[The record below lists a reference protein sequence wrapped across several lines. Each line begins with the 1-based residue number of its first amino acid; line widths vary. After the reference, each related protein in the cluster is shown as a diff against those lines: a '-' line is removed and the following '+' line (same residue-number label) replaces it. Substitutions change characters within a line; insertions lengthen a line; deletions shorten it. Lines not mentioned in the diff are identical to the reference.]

1 MTSFTES
8 EERQEL
14 RKQVAKLASKYGRAY
29 FTEKARTGGK
39 TTDLWLEMGKNG
51 YLGIN
56 IPEEYGGG
64 GGGIGDI
71 AAVCEELAA
80 QGCPLLMMVVSPAI
94 CGTVIS
100 RYGTDEQK
108 RRWLPGIA
116 DGTGTMAFAI
126 TEPDAGTNSHNITT
140 TARRDGDEWLLNGRK
155 IYISGVDEAD
165 NVLVVAR
172 AEDAKTG
179 KLKPCLFVV
188 PTDAA
193 GFEYR
198 PIPMEIISPEQQFQ
212 VFIDDLRLPSDALVG
227 DEDAGLV
234 QLFAGLNPERIMAAS
249 FSTGLARFAIEKAAA
264 YAKERVVFQAP
275 IGSHQAIAH
284 PLAMSKIETELARLM
299 TQKAAALYDAG
310 DDMGAGEAAN
320 MAKYAA
326 AEAACDAADR
336 AVQTHGG
343 NGITQEYGMAGLLV
357 ATRAG
362 RIAPVSREMILN
374 FVAMHSLGLPSGTK
388 SVLETGASRQPHPRL
403 GEVRGRQVRAA
414 PSGFGEHPLPG
425 GRRDDG
431 VVLGGV
437 CHLRRDQLDR
447 VHEHVAGQQQR
458 VVARA
463 QPHRLVTG
471 RVARRRLEVEAL
483 TQPGGTVDLAQQAGR
498 RERVDRRCADDGV
511 VGDGRD
517 LGGLDDVR
525 GVGEERGPVRSDHPS
540 DVVLVQV
547 GQHHGADVGRVDA
560 QGRQLLGQ
568 AARPRR
574 PRGCRAGRRTDAE
587 VDHGDRAVGRD
598 HHERAER
605 QHPGVVRP
613 EGSRVE
619 RSCGGPLLL
628 GRPGERLPVR
638 GVQGAG
644 DVDDRMDLIA
654 ADRPHRSGTN
664 R

>member
-8 EERQEL
+8 EERQDL
-14 RKQVAKLASKYGRAY
+14 RRQVARLASKYGREY
-29 FTEKARTGGK
+29 FTGQARSGGK

-80 QGCPLLMMVVSPAI
+80 QGCPLLLMVVSPAI

-100 RYGTDEQK
+100 RYGTEEQK
-108 RRWLPGIA
+108 QRWLPGIC

-140 TARRDGDEWLLNGRK
+140 TARKLSSGDGDEWVLNGRK

-172 AEDAKTG
+172 TTDARTG

-188 PTDAA
+188 PTDAE

-198 PIPMEIISPEQQFQ
+198 HIPMEIVSPELQFQ
-212 VFIDDLRLPSDALVG
+212 VFIDDVRLPSDALVG

-249 FSTGLARFAIEKAAA
+249 FSTGLARFAIDKAAA
-264 YAKERVVFQAP
+264 YAKERTVFQGP

-284 PLAMSKIETELARLM
+284 PLAQSKIEVELARLM

-336 AVQTHGG
+336 AVQTLGG

-362 RIAPVSREMILN
+362 RIAPVTREMILN
-374 FVAMHSLGLPSGTK
+374 YVAMHSLGLPK
-388 SVLETGASRQPHPRL
+388 SY
-403 GEVRGRQVRAA
+403 
-414 PSGFGEHPLPG
+414 
-425 GRRDDG
+425 
-431 VVLGGV
+431 
-437 CHLRRDQLDR
+437 
-447 VHEHVAGQQQR
+447 
-458 VVARA
+458 
-463 QPHRLVTG
+463 
-471 RVARRRLEVEAL
+471 
-483 TQPGGTVDLAQQAGR
+483 
-498 RERVDRRCADDGV
+498 
-511 VGDGRD
+511 
-517 LGGLDDVR
+517 
-525 GVGEERGPVRSDHPS
+525 
-540 DVVLVQV
+540 
-547 GQHHGADVGRVDA
+547 
-560 QGRQLLGQ
+560 
-568 AARPRR
+568 
-574 PRGCRAGRRTDAE
+574 
-587 VDHGDRAVGRD
+587 
-598 HHERAER
+598 
-605 QHPGVVRP
+605 
-613 EGSRVE
+613 
-619 RSCGGPLLL
+619 
-628 GRPGERLPVR
+628 
-638 GVQGAG
+638 
-644 DVDDRMDLIA
+644 
-654 ADRPHRSGTN
+654 
-664 R
+664 